1 MGQEFESLQ
10 ARHFFIYMYK
20 VAALYKF
27 SKILDP
33 LKLHNEI
40 RIKLKEIS
48 ISGTILVGSEG
59 INGTISSSSKKN
71 LSSAINFIKNI
82 KGFEDLDIKL
92 SSSDKN
98 PFLRLKVKLKEEI
111 VTIGDKAIDPT
122 EIVGEYVE
130 PKDWNNL
137 IDHKDTIVIDTRNNY
152 EYSIG
157 TFRNSLNPKTTK
169 FREFPQWINKQKF
182 TEDEKKNKNIAMFC
196 TGGIRCE
203 KASSLMKKKG
213 FNNVFHLKGGILR
226 YFESVSQDTSSWE
239 GECFVFDDR
248 VSVKH
253 DLSKGTYDMCHGC
266 RMPIT
271 EKDKESNKY
280 IRGVTCSK
288 CFDETT
294 DVQKSRYM
302 SRQKQIDLAKQRN
315 QKHIGPKEEIF
326 N

>member
-1 MGQEFESLQ
+1 
-10 ARHFFIYMYK
+10 MYR

-27 SKILDP
+27 SRILDP

-40 RIKLKEIS
+40 RLKLKEIS

-71 LSSAINFIKNI
+71 LLSALNFIKNI

-294 DVQKSRYM
+294 DVQKSSYM

>member
-1 MGQEFESLQ
+1 
-10 ARHFFIYMYK
+10 MYR

-27 SKILDP
+27 SRILDP

-40 RIKLKEIS
+40 RLKLKEIS

-157 TFRNSLNPKTTK
+157 TFKNSLNPKTAK
-169 FREFPQWINKQKF
+169 FREFPEWINKQKF
-182 TEDEKKNKNIAMFC
+182 TDDEKKNKNIAMFC

-213 FNNVFHLKGGILR
+213 FNNVVHLKGGILR

-253 DLSKGTYDMCHGC
+253 DLSEGTYDMCHGC

>member
-40 RIKLKEIS
+40 RIKLKEMS
-48 ISGTILVGSEG
+48 ISGTILVGREG
-59 INGTISSSSKKN
+59 INGTISSSSQKN
-71 LSSAINFIKNI
+71 LLSAINFIKDI
-82 KGFEDLDIKL
+82 KGFADLDIKI
-92 SSSDKN
+92 SSSNKN
-98 PFLRLKVKLKEEI
+98 PFIRLKVKLKKEI
-111 VTIGDKAIDPT
+111 VTIGDEAIDPT

-157 TFRNSLNPKTTK
+157 TFKNSLNPKTAK
-169 FREFPQWINKQKF
+169 FREFPEWINKQKF
-182 TEDEKKNKNIAMFC
+182 TDDEKKNKNIAMFC

-253 DLSKGTYDMCHGC
+253 DLSVGTYDMCHGC

-280 IRGVTCSK
+280 IRGVACSK

-294 DVQKSRYM
+294 DEQKSRYM

-315 QKHIGPKEEIF
+315 QNHIGPKEEIF

>member
-40 RIKLKEIS
+40 RIKLKKMY
-48 ISGTILVGSEG
+48 ISGTILVGREG
-59 INGTISSSSKKN
+59 INGTISSSSQKN
-71 LSSAINFIKNI
+71 LSSAINFIKDI
-82 KGFEDLDIKL
+82 KGFADLDIKL

-98 PFLRLKVKLKEEI
+98 PFIRLKVKLKKEI
-111 VTIGDKAIDPT
+111 VTIGDEAIDPT

-157 TFRNSLNPKTTK
+157 TFKNSLNPKTAK
-169 FREFPQWINKQKF
+169 FREFPEWINKQKF
-182 TEDEKKNKNIAMFC
+182 TDDEKKNKNIAMFC

-280 IRGVTCSK
+280 IRGVACSK

-294 DVQKSRYM
+294 DEQKSRYM

-315 QKHIGPKEEIF
+315 QNHIGPKEEIF

>member
-1 MGQEFESLQ
+1 
-10 ARHFFIYMYK
+10 MYR

-27 SKILDP
+27 SRILDP

-40 RIKLKEIS
+40 RLKLKEIS

-71 LSSAINFIKNI
+71 LSSAVNFIKNI
-82 KGFEDLDIKL
+82 NGFEDLDIKL

-280 IRGVTCSK
+280 IRGVACSK

-294 DVQKSRYM
+294 DEQKSRYM
-302 SRQKQIDLAKQRN
+302 SRQKQIDLAKERN

>member
-1 MGQEFESLQ
+1 
-10 ARHFFIYMYK
+10 MYK

-40 RIKLKEIS
+40 RIKLKEMS
-48 ISGTILVGSEG
+48 ISGTILVGREG
-59 INGTISSSSKKN
+59 INGTISSSSQKN
-71 LSSAINFIKNI
+71 LSSAINFIKDI
-82 KGFEDLDIKL
+82 KGFADLDIKL

-98 PFLRLKVKLKEEI
+98 PFIRLKVKLKKEI
-111 VTIGDKAIDPT
+111 VTIGDEAIDPT

-157 TFRNSLNPKTTK
+157 TFKNSLNPKTAK
-169 FREFPQWINKQKF
+169 FREFPEWINKQKF
-182 TEDEKKNKNIAMFC
+182 TDDEKKNKNIAMFC

-226 YFESVSQDTSSWE
+226 YFESVSQDISSWE

-253 DLSKGTYDMCHGC
+253 DLSEGPDDMCHGC
-266 RMPIT
+266 RMPII
-271 EKDKESNKY
+271 EKAKESNKY
-280 IRGVTCSK
+280 IRRVACSK

-294 DVQKSRYM
+294 DEQKSRYM

-315 QKHIGPKEEIF
+315 QNHIGPKEEIF

>member
-1 MGQEFESLQ
+1 
-10 ARHFFIYMYK
+10 MYK

-40 RIKLKEIS
+40 RIKLKEMS
-48 ISGTILVGSEG
+48 ISGTILVGREG
-59 INGTISSSSKKN
+59 INGTISSSSQKN
-71 LSSAINFIKNI
+71 LSSAINFIKDI
-82 KGFEDLDIKL
+82 KGFADLDIKL

-98 PFLRLKVKLKEEI
+98 PFIRLKVKLKKEI
-111 VTIGDKAIDPT
+111 VTIGDEAIDPT

-152 EYSIG
+152 EHSIG
-157 TFRNSLNPKTTK
+157 TFKNSLNPKTAK
-169 FREFPQWINKQKF
+169 FREFPEWINKQKF
-182 TEDEKKNKNIAMFC
+182 TDDEKKNKNIAMFC

-253 DLSKGTYDMCHGC
+253 DLSEGTYDMCHGC

-280 IRGVTCSK
+280 IRGVACSK

-294 DVQKSRYM
+294 DEQKSRYM

-315 QKHIGPKEEIF
+315 QNHIGPKEEIF

>member
-1 MGQEFESLQ
+1 
-10 ARHFFIYMYK
+10 MYR

-27 SKILDP
+27 SRILDP

-40 RIKLKEIS
+40 RLKLKEIS

-71 LSSAINFIKNI
+71 LSSAVNFIKNI
-82 KGFEDLDIKL
+82 NGFEDLDIKL

-288 CFDETT
+288 CFDVTT
-294 DVQKSRYM
+294 DDQKSRYM

>member
-1 MGQEFESLQ
+1 
-10 ARHFFIYMYK
+10 MYK

-27 SKILDP
+27 SRILDP
-33 LKLHNEI
+33 IKLHNEI

-48 ISGTILVGSEG
+48 ISGTILVGKEG
-59 INGTISSSSKKN
+59 INGTISSSSQKN
-71 LSSAINFIKNI
+71 LSSAINFIKDI
-82 KGFEDLDIKL
+82 KGFADLDIKL

-98 PFLRLKVKLKEEI
+98 PFIRLKVKLKKEI
-111 VTIGDKAIDPT
+111 VTIGDEAIDPT
-122 EIVGEYVE
+122 DIVGEYVE

-157 TFRNSLNPKTTK
+157 TFKNSLNPKTTK
-169 FREFPQWINKQKF
+169 FREFPEWINKQKF
-182 TEDEKKNKNIAMFC
+182 TDDEKKNKNIAMFC

-203 KASSLMKKKG
+203 KATSLMKKKG

-271 EKDKESNKY
+271 EEDKESNKY
-280 IRGVTCSK
+280 IRGVACSK

-294 DVQKSRYM
+294 DEQKSRYM

-315 QKHIGPKEEIF
+315 QNHIGPKEEIF

>member
-1 MGQEFESLQ
+1 
-10 ARHFFIYMYK
+10 MYK

-157 TFRNSLNPKTTK
+157 TFKNSLNPKTAK
-169 FREFPQWINKQKF
+169 FREFPEWINKQKF
-182 TEDEKKNKNIAMFC
+182 TDDEKKNKNIAMFC

-253 DLSKGTYDMCHGC
+253 DLSEGTYDMCHGC

-271 EKDKESNKY
+271 EKEKESNKY

>member
-10 ARHFFIYMYK
+10 ARHFLYIMYR

-27 SKILDP
+27 SRILDP
-33 LKLHNEI
+33 IKLHNEI

-48 ISGTILVGSEG
+48 ISGTILVGKEG
-59 INGTISSSSKKN
+59 INGTISSSSQKN
-71 LSSAINFIKNI
+71 LSSAINFIKDI
-82 KGFEDLDIKL
+82 KGFADLDIKL

-98 PFLRLKVKLKEEI
+98 PFIRLKVKLKKEI
-111 VTIGDKAIDPT
+111 VTIGDEAIDPT
-122 EIVGEYVE
+122 DIVGEYVE

-157 TFRNSLNPKTTK
+157 TFKNSLNPKTTK
-169 FREFPQWINKQKF
+169 FREFPEWINKQKF
-182 TEDEKKNKNIAMFC
+182 TDDEKKNKNIAMFC

-203 KASSLMKKKG
+203 KATSLMKKKG

-280 IRGVTCSK
+280 IRGVACSK

-294 DVQKSRYM
+294 DEQKSRYM

-315 QKHIGPKEEIF
+315 QNHIGPKEEIF

>member
-1 MGQEFESLQ
+1 
-10 ARHFFIYMYK
+10 MYR

-27 SKILDP
+27 SRILDP

-40 RIKLKEIS
+40 RLKLKEIS

-71 LSSAINFIKNI
+71 LSSAVNFIKKI

-169 FREFPQWINKQKF
+169 FREFPEWVSKQKF

-203 KASSLMKKKG
+203 KASSFMKKKG

-294 DVQKSRYM
+294 DFQKSRYM

>member
-1 MGQEFESLQ
+1 
-10 ARHFFIYMYK
+10 MYK

-40 RIKLKEIS
+40 RIKLKEMS
-48 ISGTILVGSEG
+48 ISGTILVGREG
-59 INGTISSSSKKN
+59 INGTISSSSQKN
-71 LSSAINFIKNI
+71 LLSAINFIKDI
-82 KGFEDLDIKL
+82 KGFADLDIKL

-98 PFLRLKVKLKEEI
+98 PFIRLKVKLKKEI
-111 VTIGDKAIDPT
+111 VTIGDEAIDPT

-157 TFRNSLNPKTTK
+157 TFKNSLNPKTAK
-169 FREFPQWINKQKF
+169 FREFPEWINKQKF
-182 TEDEKKNKNIAMFC
+182 TDDEKKNKNIAMFC

-253 DLSKGTYDMCHGC
+253 DLSVGTYDMCHGC

-280 IRGVTCSK
+280 IRGVACSK

-294 DVQKSRYM
+294 DEQKSRYM

-315 QKHIGPKEEIF
+315 QNHIGPKEEIF

>member
-40 RIKLKEIS
+40 RIKLKEMS
-48 ISGTILVGSEG
+48 ISGTILVGREG
-59 INGTISSSSKKN
+59 INGTISSSSQKN
-71 LSSAINFIKNI
+71 LLSAINFIKDI
-82 KGFEDLDIKL
+82 KGFADLDIKL

-98 PFLRLKVKLKEEI
+98 PFIRLKVKLKKEI
-111 VTIGDKAIDPT
+111 VTIGDEAIDPT

-157 TFRNSLNPKTTK
+157 TFKNSLNPKTAK
-169 FREFPQWINKQKF
+169 FREFPEWINKQKF
-182 TEDEKKNKNIAMFC
+182 TDDEKKNKNIAMFC

-253 DLSKGTYDMCHGC
+253 DLSVGTYDMCHGC

-280 IRGVTCSK
+280 IRGVACSK

-294 DVQKSRYM
+294 DEQKSRYM

-315 QKHIGPKEEIF
+315 QNHIGPKEEIF